1 MPSTPIITRR
11 YYPTLSTIINLDDIP
26 DSLGFIKSGIVAL
39 FDKIHFK
46 DLQYSKSP
54 RGDGAFY
61 SLSIVSPKKIAI
73 EIPGTGINLVLNPDI
88 SDVNISAFPITLEY
102 EWKVLGYLR
111 DLDLENFSFSAQ
123 EIFEAALMVLNIS
136 QEDALA
142 QFVDLFVVPVNSTTT
157 PLEQFVTDL
166 NDGYGGSWTTL
177 IPAPTSETKL
187 SEIANHIYQESGEF
201 ATLAAFGVYLLTADA
216 SETMDKVKEYF
227 KSLLP
232 EDIETYIT
240 DIVTPKFGATLT
252 LSAGIEFP
260 RSILKPVYSG
270 TGENPFDG
278 TTGHIPY
285 EVIPPINPSDPENP
299 NAPYAL
305 LTVGEAIFHV
315 NTTEGIGYNAE
326 LSLNTVSPVQIGN
339 TPLILSI
346 TNAKIDLSDRT
357 NIREANED
365 GRPASFKGVF
375 IEEATIGLR
384 LDNDKFPDAAAVSL
398 YTKNLLVGSEGGISG
413 TIGIKADTI
422 THPQHWSSLILD
434 TTPNISYDF
443 VKEELTIRGDKE
455 TAAGLVE
462 DTPEGTVKPEVVAM
476 PSGDIL
482 DIRDAK
488 NNYYRVTRT
497 GNTIGVAPS
506 TGISLSPLS
515 LKFGGSGG
523 DANVLTL
530 NTFSVTFHQN
540 DLVDSD
546 ISGTLYMPKV
556 NGGTTIDI
564 DVDISNGFHVKFKST
579 PALQIT
585 DNSIFGLTLD
595 FLQIHDTEDFF
606 QIALGDTVAPE
617 LGGTLT
623 NNIDIPF
630 ANKFVPR
637 TFQFDYL
644 AWKKYKTGYAGSM
657 DDQGFNYSLL
667 FTWDNGLSLPISNLG
682 TAISP
687 FEFRKKFEISKKKEE
702 GFFKL
707 DSIDLVIKPEVPD
720 GMSAA
725 LELYGAQFNLGKA
738 ISFTIDG
745 LGLKTTFIE
754 ADSGNSGD
762 IGPFDVNFDI
772 TGPKGIGVSIDAGA
786 VKGTGYLYID
796 DSEYRGLVQ
805 LEISGKFTITAI
817 AILNTKMPDGSK
829 GNSFI
834 TIISITGLNIQLGMG
849 FVLDGLGGIL
859 GIHRTM
865 DTQFL
870 RDGIREG
877 TLDSLMFPQNVQEN
891 LSKIISDMKSVYP
904 MKRDQFIFGPMA
916 RLFWGGVKSIVVADL
931 ALLIEFSD
939 PTRLIVLGKAVIG
952 IIVGN
957 FDLILIQVG
966 VLAELN
972 FTEKKLMI
980 DASIYNSTLV
990 FFNLEGDMALRLYW
1004 GDEKAFLLTVGG
1016 FHPDYKPSENM
1027 KVNNVRR
1034 MKISLLND
1042 NPRLT
1047 IEAYFAV
1054 TSNTVQFGS
1063 KVDFYF
1069 GIKGF
1074 SVKGGFGFD
1083 CLFQFNPFQF
1093 TVGVYAYLG
1102 VYKGSSELMGISLNG
1117 TLKGTTPWSINGSV
1131 KFKVL
1136 FIKVKGRVDK
1146 TWGDRKNTEL
1156 PAVKVH
1162 ELVTTAFEDDKNWT
1176 SFFPAQRYF
1185 LVGLNDN
1192 SKVAEDDLGN
1202 PALLM
1207 NPTSTLTVKQD
1218 VVPLG
1223 VKLNHYYNQKV
1234 DGSDTF
1240 SITNI
1245 ELGSDTYADGQL
1257 TKTKTEFA
1265 PAQYFNYSDKDKLK
1279 KSSFETMVNGVSL
1292 TGSGNLSAQHV
1303 LDMPYNYDITLYDGK
1318 PEDDPE
1324 WLSFDKLT
1332 SALAHDFMAVDEL
1345 VKGGMI
1351 SNHPQSRSNRFLS
1364 EKVEGNV
1371 VNSSDEFVIVNKN
1384 TFEAHDGDISTW
1396 SASDL
1401 SSANDLMNQ
1410 VMIGDPD
1417 LEGEL
1422 MVVQKYEMI

>member
-1 MPSTPIITRR
+1 MSENLQRLDRLISITN
-11 YYPTLSTIINLDDIP
+11 YSS
-26 DSLGFIKSGIVAL
+26 SLGVLETAVQAL
-39 FDKIHFK
+39 TSKIYITDLVSASSPYSEGTDYSFK
-46 DLQYSKSP
+46 V
-54 RGDGAFY
+54 
-61 SLSIVSPKKIAI
+61 VSFKKLGLT
-73 EIPGTGINLVLNPDI
+73 IPGTDGLALVLNPAADG
-88 SDVNISAFPITLEY
+88 VNRSEFPMSLSFSWLVFEY
-102 EWKVLGYLR
+102 AQEF
-111 DLDLENFSFSAQ
+111 DLENFDFSPRAFFDILV
-123 EIFEAALMVLNIS
+123 EIIGSESSPGTLLEQVVSLLIEPGE
-136 QEDALA
+136 EDCDHTECTPMTETEFSEIVEPVQA
-142 QFVDLFVVPVNSTTT
+142 FINMVNSDYSPATSISLSSD
-157 PLEQFVTDL
+157 PDVNVFSDIVDQLEEGGNAL
-166 NDGYGGSWTTL
+166 NLFDIIFDELIDAGSIDETLLRIEEVFKELLGKFTIDNLKDFL
-177 IPAPTSETKL
+177 IP
-187 SEIANHIYQESGEF
+187 EIAISLDSL
-201 ATLAAFGVYLLTADA
+201 TLAL
-216 SETMDKVKEYF
+216 
-227 KSLLP
+227 
-232 EDIETYIT
+232 
-240 DIVTPKFGATLT
+240 
-252 LSAGIEFP
+252 EFP
-260 RSILKPVYSG
+260 RSLFVPIDDL
-270 TGENPFDG
+270 TGEIIEDTDIKSRLSFDAG
-278 TTGHIPY
+278 KFSLSTQGGFQY
-285 EVIPPINPSDPENP
+285 EDLAAFSFDKSRIGDTC
-299 NAPYAL
+299 
-305 LTVGEAIFHV
+305 LTLEFSGVK
-315 NTTEGIGYNAE
+315 
-326 LSLNTVSPVQIGN
+326 L
-339 TPLILSI
+339 
-346 TNAKIDLSDRT
+346 DLSET
-357 NIREANED
+357 SNIPEATID
-365 GRPASFKGVF
+365 GRPDTFRGVF
-375 IEEATIGLR
+375 IEEATIGFM
-384 LDNDKFPDAAAVSL
+384 LDEDKFPTGTSINL
-398 YTKNLLVGSEGGISG
+398 YSKNLLVGSEGGVSG
-413 TIGIKADTI
+413 TIGFETNFEAVPHYWSKLIIQNTTDIAYDATTNELVI
-422 THPQHWSSLILD
+422 TGEKRLD
-434 TTPNISYDF
+434 LDDP
-443 VKEELTIRGDKE
+443 L
-455 TAAGLVE
+455 LVE
-462 DTPEGTVKPEVVAM
+462 AGEERVEMDAGGVMHVRDSNGTYYSVTLNIDDTLTNAVVT
-476 PSGDIL
+476 P
-482 DIRDAK
+482 
-488 NNYYRVTRT
+488 TH
-497 GNTIGVAPS
+497 
-506 TGISLSPLS
+506 SPLS
-515 LKFGGSGG
+515 IEFG
-523 DANVLTL
+523 DDNVLSL
-530 NTFSVTFHQN
+530 NTFSVTLHQN
-540 DLVDSD
+540 KVVASD
-546 ISGTLYMPKV
+546 ISGTLEMPSV
-556 NGGTTIDI
+556 QGGITLTIS
-564 DVDISNGFHVKFKST
+564 VDITDGFKVTFESD
-579 PALQIT
+579 PAFTVT

-595 FLQIHDTEDFF
+595 LLEIQDNSEFF
-606 QIALGDTVAPE
+606 QIALGSLTPQKM
-617 LGGTLT
+617 GGTLT

-644 AWKKYKTGYAGSM
+644 AWKKYKSGYTGST

-687 FEFRKKFEISKKKEE
+687 VEFRKKFEISKKKED

-720 GMSAA
+720 GISAA
-725 LELYGAQFNLGKA
+725 LELYGAQFNLGKS

-745 LGLKTTFIE
+745 LGLKTIFKE
-754 ADSGNSGD
+754 SDSGNG
-762 IGPFDVNFDI
+762 ILGPFEVDFEI

-916 RLFWGGVKSIVVADL
+916 RLFWGGVKSIVIADL

-1162 ELVTTAFEDDKNWT
+1162 QLVTEAFEDDKNWT

-1351 SNHPQSRSNRFLS
+1351 SSHPQSRSNRFLS

-1384 TFEAHDGDISTW
+1384 TFEAHDGDILNYSR
-1396 SASDL
+1396 ADL

>member
-1 MPSTPIITRR
+1 MADGANYPKLSNLIT
-11 YYPTLSTIINLDDIP
+11 LDSIP
-26 DSLGFIKSGIVAL
+26 DELEFLHNGLTSF
-39 FDKIHFK
+39 FDKIYYK
-46 DLQYSKSP
+46 RYQVSNGY
-54 RGDGAFY
+54 DGTTY
-61 SLSIVSPKKIAI
+61 YYIEIVSLKEIAVDF
-73 EIPGTGINLVLNPDI
+73 GGFKLKLNPDTTSPASPTVFPVSI
-88 SDVNISAFPITLEY
+88 SYNWPIFRYIKNFDPSGFIESTTSLIEIFLEILGSSKEELIKNLFGTVIQSSDPVNDFVTMLTTNYGLSITIPP
-102 EWKVLGYLR
+102 GS
-111 DLDLENFSFSAQ
+111 DLETSLGIILTAIDTGGEDLVTIILAEYITDVDPLKEDENFNKLLSRFIPGNPKEKLKELLIPKVSCAV
-123 EIFEAALMVLNIS
+123 ELSLGLEVPRSVLTPMSLIS
-136 QEDALA
+136 GSELTNDAVYA
-142 QFVDLFVVPVNSTTT
+142 VDDTLVSGEPIKCLLDFDIGKAYFSTTKGVGFAKELTLNMSHPRAQIGKT
-157 PLEQFVTDL
+157 PFNIGFSQARYST
-166 NDGYGGSWTTL
+166 Y
-177 IPAPTSETKL
+177 TSETDTK
-187 SEIANHIYQESGEF
+187 ES
-201 ATLAAFGVYLLTADA
+201 
-216 SETMDKVKEYF
+216 
-227 KSLLP
+227 
-232 EDIETYIT
+232 IIT
-240 DIVTPKFGATLT
+240 IQDVTIGFN
-252 LSAGIEFP
+252 
-260 RSILKPVYSG
+260 V
-270 TGENPFDG
+270 D
-278 TTGHIPY
+278 
-285 EVIPPINPSDPENP
+285 
-299 NAPYAL
+299 
-305 LTVGEAIFHV
+305 
-315 NTTEGIGYNAE
+315 TEGSGKDFE
-326 LSLNTVSPVQIGN
+326 LFGKNIV
-339 TPLILSI
+339 
-346 TNAKIDLSDRT
+346 IDS
-357 NIREANED
+357 
-365 GRPASFKGVF
+365 GRGF
-375 IEEATIGLR
+375 
-384 LDNDKFPDAAAVSL
+384 
-398 YTKNLLVGSEGGISG
+398 
-413 TIGIKADTI
+413 
-422 THPQHWSSLILD
+422 
-434 TTPNISYDF
+434 
-443 VKEELTIRGDKE
+443 
-455 TAAGLVE
+455 
-462 DTPEGTVKPEVVAM
+462 
-476 PSGDIL
+476 
-482 DIRDAK
+482 
-488 NNYYRVTRT
+488 
-497 GNTIGVAPS
+497 
-506 TGISLSPLS
+506 
-515 LKFGGSGG
+515 
-523 DANVLTL
+523 
-530 NTFSVTFHQN
+530 
-540 DLVDSD
+540 
-546 ISGTLYMPKV
+546 SGTL
-556 NGGTTIDI
+556 GID
-564 DVDISNGFHVKFKST
+564 
-579 PALQIT
+579 P
-585 DNSIFGLTLD
+585 
-595 FLQIHDTEDFF
+595 
-606 QIALGDTVAPE
+606 
-617 LGGTLT
+617 GGTLSHT
-623 NNIDIPF
+623 FGNGLYLELAVFELEFFQDAVVSSNITGIMRVPGFEVDGTLVDIQIELKFYSDGFEIIAQVPTATTVFDSPIAELKLQHVELGRRDTLWKFKFAGKLINNIDIPF

-637 TFQFDYL
+637 EFDIQNMS
-644 AWKKYKTGYAGSM
+644 WV
-657 DDQGFNYSLL
+657 QGEGVDYTIGLK
-667 FTWDNGLSLPISNLG
+667 WDNGLDLTVSNEG
-682 TAISP
+682 PPSFAG
-687 FEFRKKFEISKKKEE
+687 FRKKFEISKKKED

-707 DSIDLVIKPEVPD
+707 DSIDLVIKPEAPE
-720 GMSAA
+720 GLSAA
-725 LELYGAQFNLGKA
+725 LELYGAQFNLGKS

-745 LGLKTTFIE
+745 LGLKTIFKESPT
-754 ADSGNSGD
+754 GNGM
-762 IGPFDVNFDI
+762 IGPFDASFEI

-1351 SNHPQSRSNRFLS
+1351 SNHPQSRSNRFLL

-1371 VNSSDEFVIVNKN
+1371 VNASDEFVIVNKN
-1384 TFEAHDGDISTW
+1384 TFEAHDGDILNYSR
-1396 SASDL
+1396 ADL